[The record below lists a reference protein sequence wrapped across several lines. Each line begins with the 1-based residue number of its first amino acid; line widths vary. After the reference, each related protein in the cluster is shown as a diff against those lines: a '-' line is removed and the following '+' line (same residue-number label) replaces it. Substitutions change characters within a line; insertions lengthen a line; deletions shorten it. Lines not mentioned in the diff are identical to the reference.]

1 MSYLFCKCMY
11 HMHPVVFCGVVA
23 EYGPGETAAHVHEV
37 VERHGGDA
45 ALGDGDVSS
54 EEPSVRLW
62 IITLDL
68 GHTIKSCQYEYEQKH
83 AMGNQRLQTR
93 TSE

>member
-1 MSYLFCKCMY
+1 MY
-11 HMHPVVFCGVVA
+11 HMHPVVLCGVVA

-54 EEPSVRLW
+54 EEPSV
-62 IITLDL
+62 
-68 GHTIKSCQYEYEQKH
+68 
-83 AMGNQRLQTR
+83 
-93 TSE
+93 